1 MIIQNR
7 IDDDNVE
14 FNKNWTD
21 YKEGFGHQSSSFWL
35 GLDEIA
41 YLTTQGVVL
50 LEYEFKM
57 NDGARAVAALYGV
70 EISSEASDYTL
81 TYSRICPLSTLT
93 DDSWMWND
101 NTPFSTIDVD
111 NDAMADVNC
120 AALHGP
126 WWFADCTNTI
136 TGASNPSN
144 MFHGITQIRL
154 WIY

>member
-21 YKEGFGHQSSSFWL
+21 YKEGFGNQSSSFWL

-50 LEYEFKM
+50 LEYEVKL
-57 NDGARAVAALYGV
+57 NDGTREIAALYDV

-81 TYSRICPLSTLT
+81 TYGTICPRSTLT

-101 NTPFSTIDVD
+101 NTPFSTYDVD

-120 AALHGP
+120 AAFHDP
-126 WWFADCTNTI
+126 WWFSDCTITI
-136 TGASNPSN
+136 TSASNI
-144 MFHGITQIRL
+144 FHGITQIRF
-154 WIY
+154 WIYMY